1 MSRQKEEKSG
11 SENKVPFTTRL
22 ADVFRAVAGKPTPHN
37 FTSAVIC
44 AAGASTRMGG
54 DTTKQFLELDGVP
67 VIVRTL
73 QAYQEASCIHEIL
86 VVAKAD
92 EIPLYEG
99 MKEKFGLSKLT
110 RIVPGRETR
119 QESSRLGSDEISP
132 KAKYIAVADG
142 ARCLTTPAEIDR
154 VCHAAYQWEAASA
167 GVPATDTVKTVDTSR
182 FVESTTER
190 GRTWLAQTPQVFR
203 VPIYRAA
210 AYACRDEGFQA
221 SDDNAMVEHLHIP
234 VRMVQTHKENITI
247 TEPIDLVLAQAVLE
261 ARRAAA
267 ARGEQDALPDDG
279 SAPADAQASG
289 THA

>member
-37 FTSAVIC
+37 FTSAVIR

-110 RIVPGRETR
+110 RIVPGGETS
-119 QESSRLGSDEISP
+119 Q
-132 KAKYIAVADG
+132 
-142 ARCLTTPAEIDR
+142 
-154 VCHAAYQWEAASA
+154 
-167 GVPATDTVKTVDTSR
+167 
-182 FVESTTER
+182 
-190 GRTWLAQTPQVFR
+190 
-203 VPIYRAA
+203 
-210 AYACRDEGFQA
+210 
-221 SDDNAMVEHLHIP
+221 
-234 VRMVQTHKENITI
+234 
-247 TEPIDLVLAQAVLE
+247 
-261 ARRAAA
+261 
-267 ARGEQDALPDDG
+267 
-279 SAPADAQASG
+279 
-289 THA
+289 

>member
-1 MSRQKEEKSG
+1 MSRQKEEKSR
-11 SENKVPFTTRL
+11 SESKVPFTTRL

-44 AAGASTRMGG
+44 AAGSSTRMGG
-54 DTTKQFLELDGVP
+54 DTTKQFLELDGIP

-73 QAYQEASCIHEIL
+73 QAYQEASCIHEIV

-99 MKEKFGLSKLT
+99 LKEKYGLSKLAKV
-110 RIVPGRETR
+110 IPGGETR
-119 QESSRLGSDEISP
+119 QESSRLGSDEINT

-167 GVPATDTVKTVDTSR
+167 GVPATDTVKVVDTSR

-210 AYACRDEGFQA
+210 AYACRDEGFRA

-234 VRMVQTHKENITI
+234 VRMVQTHRENIKI
-247 TEPIDLVLAQAVLE
+247 TEPMDLILAQAVLQ

-267 ARGEQDALPDDG
+267 ERGETDSLPEDGDAPVDAPG
-279 SAPADAQASG
+279 SESRA
-289 THA
+289 